1 MKKRYIAGLAAMLLA
16 AALTGCGSGARD
28 NGSSDIG
35 KDEAQRIAMEDA
47 GVNESEVTRLKVAQD
62 RDDGQKVYDIQF
74 TQDSVDYEYEVLA
87 SNGDILSADREQNVQ
102 QAQTDANTQQ
112 QTDAKT
118 SSEAQPQ
125 SETQASSKVQP
136 QSEVQASSETQPQ
149 SETQVQPSAQSQNS
163 GAGSQSGQQVALSQ
177 EEAIAMALER
187 VPGAS
192 EQDIRIELD
201 YDDGQYKY
209 EGDIIYD
216 QKEYEFE
223 IDANSG
229 TFLEWSEER
238 H

>member
-1 MKKRYIAGLAAMLLA
+1 
-16 AALTGCGSGARD
+16 
-28 NGSSDIG
+28 
-35 KDEAQRIAMEDA
+35 ME
-47 GVNESEVTRLKVAQD
+47 
-62 RDDGQKVYDIQF
+62 
-74 TQDSVDYEYEVLA
+74 YEYEVAA
-87 SNGDILSADREQNVQ
+87 SNGDILSADREENVQ

-112 QTDAKT
+112 QTDAQT

-125 SETQASSKVQP
+125 SETQASS
-136 QSEVQASSETQPQ
+136 ETQPQ
-149 SETQVQPSAQSQNS
+149 SETQAQPSAQSQNS
-163 GAGSQSGQQVALSQ
+163 GAGSQSDPQVALSQ

-187 VPGAS
+187 VPGAT

-216 QKEYEFE
+216 QKEYDFE

>member
-1 MKKRYIAGLAAMLLA
+1 MKKRYITGLAAMLLV
-16 AALTGCGSGARD
+16 AALAGCGSGARD
-28 NGSSDIG
+28 NGASDIG

-47 GVNESEVTRLKVAQD
+47 GVDESEVTRLKVSQD
-62 RDDGQKVYDIQF
+62 QDDGQKVYDIQF

-102 QAQTDANTQQ
+102 QAQTDAQ
-112 QTDAKT
+112 T

-125 SETQASSKVQP
+125 SETQASS
-136 QSEVQASSETQPQ
+136 ETQPQ
-149 SETQVQPSAQSQNS
+149 SETQAQPSAQSQNS
-163 GAGSQSGQQVALSQ
+163 GAGSQSDPQVALSQ

-187 VPGAS
+187 VPGAT

-216 QKEYEFE
+216 QKEYDFE

>member
-1 MKKRYIAGLAAMLLA
+1 MKKRYITGLAAMLLV
-16 AALTGCGSGARD
+16 AALAGCGSGARD
-28 NGSSDIG
+28 NGASDIG

-47 GVNESEVTRLKVAQD
+47 GVDESEVTRLKVSQD
-62 RDDGQKVYDIQF
+62 QDDGQKVYDIQF

-102 QAQTDANTQQ
+102 QAQTDAQ
-112 QTDAKT
+112 T

-125 SETQASSKVQP
+125 SETQASSETQP
-136 QSEVQASSETQPQ
+136 QSETQASSETQPQ
-149 SETQVQPSAQSQNS
+149 SETQAQPSAQSQNS
-163 GAGSQSGQQVALSQ
+163 GAGSQSDPQVALSQ

-187 VPGAS
+187 VPGAT

-216 QKEYEFE
+216 QKEYDFE

>member
-1 MKKRYIAGLAAMLLA
+1 MKKRYITGLAAMLLV
-16 AALTGCGSGARD
+16 AALAGCGSGARD
-28 NGSSDIG
+28 NGASDIG

-47 GVNESEVTRLKVAQD
+47 GVDESEVTRLKVSQD
-62 RDDGQKVYDIQF
+62 QDDGQKVYDIQF

-102 QAQTDANTQQ
+102 QAQTDAGTQQ
-112 QTDAKT
+112 QTDAQT

-125 SETQASSKVQP
+125 SETQASS
-136 QSEVQASSETQPQ
+136 ETQPQ
-149 SETQVQPSAQSQNS
+149 SETQAQPSAQSQNS
-163 GAGSQSGQQVALSQ
+163 GAGSQSDPQVALSQ

-187 VPGAS
+187 VPGAT

-216 QKEYEFE
+216 QKEYDFE